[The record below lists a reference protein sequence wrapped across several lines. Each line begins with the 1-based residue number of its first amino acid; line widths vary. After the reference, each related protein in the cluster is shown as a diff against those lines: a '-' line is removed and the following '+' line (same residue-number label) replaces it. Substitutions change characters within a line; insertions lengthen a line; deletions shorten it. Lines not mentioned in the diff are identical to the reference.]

1 MGQEIALIPIP
12 NLAPSEGRD
21 DAWRVKPTDNAWNE
35 VNEDFSTS
43 EQRRSERAP
52 SSVQF
57 SSSLSGLLTAMG
69 LIFAP
74 VCGSTAGRNAP
85 LTRSEACER
94 ETKGEGGCQAAR
106 RRKGPRCPLEGWRE
120 RRKESGLVGWLVGA
134 WTGNESGLLC
144 CLLRPLCKR
153 RERKRGMRP
162 AAAGREC
169 CWRPPSLPQPIRPS
183 SLTFISISM
192 VTCGAA
198 ATLGGARSYQQYC

>member
-1 MGQEIALIPIP
+1 MTPTKLFTTRAKVMGQEIALIPIP

-74 VCGSTAGRNAP
+74 VCGSTAGQNAP

-94 ETKGEGGCQAAR
+94 ETREREGARPLDAAR
-106 RRKGPRCPLEGWRE
+106 GPVARWRNGG
-120 RRKESGLVGWLVGA
+120 SGGWLVGA

-153 RERKRGMRP
+153 RERKRGMRRP
-162 AAAGREC
+162 AAAGRGEC
-169 CWRPPSLPQPIRPS
+169 CWRPPSLSQSVRRP
-183 SLTFISISM
+183 
-192 VTCGAA
+192 
-198 ATLGGARSYQQYC
+198 